1 MNRENKIT
9 EAKLLASGYTRHL
22 PSAIDPD
29 SVTDLYQK
37 VIRSADGL
45 RQYFIDVRKW
55 SKWVHPYTGEERE
68 PTYEF
73 DAYFED
79 KKTGKPMRI
88 LLYSGWEIEE
98 AERRIAD
105 IFNLGL
111 WKDYDEE

>member
-1 MNRENKIT
+1 M
-9 EAKLLASGYTRHL
+9 ACGYTRHQ

-29 SVTDLYQK
+29 GVTDLYQK

-79 KKTGKPMRI
+79 KKTGKPVRI